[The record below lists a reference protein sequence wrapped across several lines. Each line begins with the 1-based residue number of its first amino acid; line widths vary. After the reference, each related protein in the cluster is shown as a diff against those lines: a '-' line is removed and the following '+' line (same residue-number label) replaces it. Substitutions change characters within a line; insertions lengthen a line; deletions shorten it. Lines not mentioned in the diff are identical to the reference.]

1 MAVKAMRPRLDLESQ
16 DIEKLQQ
23 LSVSRTEPYDQV
35 TRARILLAHHTGES
49 ITAIARRIGVS
60 RPTVHLCINKA
71 LCAGVQ
77 VAIRDLR
84 RSGRPNVITADDKA
98 WLISLACA
106 KPTDYGYAGEM
117 WTHSQLSKHVRK
129 TAEASGHLS
138 LRKAGKASVQR
149 ILKEHAV
156 RPHKIS
162 YYLDRRD
169 PEFEEKM
176 AQVLV
181 VYKEVEIFRL
191 TPEKNENRREAT
203 ISYDEKPGIQAIANI
218 AADLAPVPHKYH
230 AWGRDYEYRRLGT
243 VSLMAGLDL
252 YDGHVHALVR
262 DRHRSLEFIEFL
274 QEVDQCY
281 PSDWK
286 IKLVM
291 DNHSAHVSKETL
303 KWLAVR
309 PNRFEF
315 IFTPKHASWL
325 NMVEIFFS
333 KMARSFLR
341 GIRVKSKEELVRRIY
356 QYIKEINESPVIF
369 RWKYRLDEIL
379 I

>member
-1 MAVKAMRPRLDLESQ
+1 MTARRMRSKLELGSE
-16 DIEKLQQ
+16 DMEKLLQ

-35 TRARILLAHHTGES
+35 TRAKILLAYHAGES
-49 ITAIARRIGVS
+49 KSAIARRIGVS

-71 LCAGVQ
+71 LCAGIQ
-77 VAIRDLR
+77 VSIRDLR
-84 RSGRPNVITADDKA
+84 RSGRPNVITADDKT
-98 WLISLACA
+98 WLVSLACS
-106 KPTDYGYAGEM
+106 KPTDYGYAAET
-117 WTHSQLSKHVRK
+117 WTHSQLAKHVRK

-138 LRKAGKASVQR
+138 LRKAAKATVQR
-149 ILKEHAV
+149 ILKEHDIK
-156 RPHKIS
+156 PHKTS
-162 YYLDRRD
+162 YYLERRD

-181 VYKEVEIFRL
+181 VYKEIEVFRQ
-191 TPEKNENRREAT
+191 TPEMNENRRETT
-203 ISYDEKPGIQAIANI
+203 ISYDEKPGIQAIANV
-218 AADLAPVPHKYH
+218 AADLAPVPHKYST
-230 AWGRDYEYRRLGT
+230 WGRDYEYRRLGT

-262 DRHRSLEFIEFL
+262 DRHRSREFIEFL
-274 QEVDQCY
+274 QEIDHRY

-286 IKLVM
+286 IKLVL

-309 PNRFEF
+309 PSRFTF
-315 IFTPKHASWL
+315 VFTPKHGSWL

-341 GIRVKSKEELVRRIY
+341 SLRVQSKDELVERLYR
-356 QYIKEINESPVIF
+356 YIKEINESPVIF
-369 RWKYRLDEIL
+369 RWKYRLDEVL